1 MTRFGK
7 ILSFWQDFKS
17 IWQDFKSIG
26 QNFKSIW
33 QTVKSIWQDFKS
45 IGQDYMLI
53 IFGDILGILLIF
65 LDLCTVLIVPN

>member
-26 QNFKSIW
+26 QNFKSIG